1 VIGDLVAR
9 VRKNRWD
16 PQPTQ
21 QAAVLLA
28 SAGDPLPRSMVLQGV
43 KAADGADVAVVTVA
57 RIYGSAW
64 GLPNPGLMPTRRE
77 METQRGLVEAA
88 LGIVTA
94 KGANGWGQVVTS
106 RNPARSIARVA
117 QARGSERV
125 LVVVPDAPRWRH
137 LVEGDLVRAI
147 QRRVGPA
154 VVVEG
159 VPAAG
164 RGRQLHPQRS

>member
-1 VIGDLVAR
+1 VIGDLLTR
-9 VRKNRWD
+9 VRKPRWD

-28 SAGDPLPRSMVLQGV
+28 SAGDPIPRSMVVQGV
-43 KAADGADVAVVTVA
+43 QAADGGDVAVVTVA

-64 GLPNPGLMPTRRE
+64 GLPNPGLMPSKRE
-77 METQRGLVEAA
+77 MATQLSVVEGAV
-88 LGIVTA
+88 GIVTA
-94 KGANGWGQVVTS
+94 KGATAWGQVVTS

-117 QARGSERV
+117 QARGAGRV
-125 LVVVPDAPRWRH
+125 LVVVPDAPRWRQ
-137 LVEGDLVRAI
+137 LIEGDLVRAI

-159 VPAAG
+159 VPAAA
-164 RGRQLHPQRS
+164 RGRQLHR

>member
-1 VIGDLVAR
+1 VIGDLLAK
-9 VRKNRWD
+9 VRRSRWD

-28 SAGDPLPRSMVLQGV
+28 SAGDPLPRSMVLHGV
-43 KAADGADVAVVTVA
+43 EAAGGGDVAVVTVA

-64 GLPNPGLMPTRRE
+64 GLPNPGLMPTKRE
-77 METQRGLVEAA
+77 MEIQRGLVEAA
-88 LGIVTA
+88 LGIITA
-94 KGANGWGQVVTS
+94 KGANAWGQVVTS

-117 QARGSERV
+117 QARQAGR
-125 LVVVPDAPRWRH
+125 VVVALPATPRWRQ
-137 LVEGDLVRAI
+137 VIEGDLVRAI

-164 RGRQLHPQRS
+164 RGRQLHPHRS